1 MLFLLANDKPLNLT
15 DVFTAN
21 KPARTVPCI
30 QHRKKAKHMASKLRR
45 KFFYPTCDENG
56 NYNAKQCYGGI
67 CWCVN
72 SDGNMM
78 PKTRKK
84 GDINCGMWDTP
95 LFDPLLHRVQK

>member
-1 MLFLLANDKPLNLT
+1 MLFLLANDKPSNLT

-84 GDINCGMWDTP
+84 GDINCGM
-95 LFDPLLHRVQK
+95 